1 VVVDADAV
9 AREVVEP
16 GEPAHAAVVAE
27 FGTGVLRPD
36 GWLDRSR
43 LAERVFADPEALR
56 RLEAIIRPAVRPRI
70 EAQLAAGQ
78 AAGAPIVVLEA
89 IGLVQGGYAADC
101 DEVWLVTCDPEA
113 QRARLRDRGVSSE
126 DAERRIAAQQAAL
139 PEMGAAAHRIIDTT
153 GSRRTARRAVE
164 RALGEALSAA
174 DAGPGQ

>member
-1 VVVDADAV
+1 VDADAV

-16 GEPAHAAVVAE
+16 GEPALAAVVAQ
-27 FGTGVLRPD
+27 FGTEVLRAD

-43 LAERVFADPEALR
+43 LAERVFGDPEALR

-70 EAQLAAGQ
+70 EARLAAGE

-126 DAERRIAAQQAAL
+126 DAERRIAAQQAGL
-139 PEMGAAAHRIIDTT
+139 PEMRAAADRIIDTT
-153 GSRRTARRAVE
+153 GSRGTARRAVE
-164 RALGEALSAA
+164 QALGEALSVAA
-174 DAGPGQ
+174 PGTGR